1 MGIATTFMG
10 LVYALL
16 DTALLRQLPQFAT
29 KRLVPL
35 IVQHPM
41 AFVIQ
46 QLVSARVSLD
56 GAALIAVLCI
66 SIAPKDAQHMDI
78 VTLVRVIVLAITP
91 TLETPAQEK
100 IVRLDASVTALATM
114 ILVYVSALRIGK
126 NGAIA
131 GSAFVRFTITATLVL
146 GMVLACS

>member
-29 KRLVPL
+29 KRFTVLHIKTTNICRLVPL

-46 QLVSARVSLD
+46 QLASARVSLD

-91 TLETPAQEK
+91 TLETPAQE
-100 IVRLDASVTALATM
+100 VYG
-114 ILVYVSALRIGK
+114 LVKLI
-126 NGAIA
+126 
-131 GSAFVRFTITATLVL
+131 F
-146 GMVLACS
+146 